1 MCAEHRARETN
12 RRRAPRDATARRA
25 MGRSVR
31 RARALVTACACAM
44 VMRTMRRTSVTTDGA
59 NEGVKATA
67 ATARDVCV
75 YSPATA
81 ARARDALPRLAST
94 WEGSVSIAVMGGAS
108 ESAVELASIAGGL
121 EGDAT
126 RVVVTVVE
134 RLEEYGTDENNPR
147 FPVNYLR
154 NLAREKC
161 VSELGATWVLVHDI
175 DFECFVPDA
184 TKFLADVSA
193 VLQPGKRHAL
203 VVPAF
208 EVHSEWSRRMNS
220 KRDGILS
227 RRRRVFEP
235 VNDGEAAIAHFG
247 APRTDD
253 AFPTSFPTSFYA
265 QLVER
270 DMDRPFTRNGIKP
283 LNITFPYST
292 KERLHNL
299 VRERRL
305 ADGFQTQY
313 FDGHRPSNYSRW
325 FENSTEDHYRIA
337 AHRHPWYYEPY
348 VVMRADMAIPF
359 DESFVTYGFNKVEYA
374 HELAAAGFAFFVTK
388 HAHTVHT
395 NVHSTRAMANLRG
408 KDLLRCLNHPAGSK
422 DYRIARIGHSCIPA
436 FLRRMECA
444 YGFNLGHLQFGG
456 DPRASPPED
465 LLFRLASDDNIVCFG
480 GCVTDQEES
489 PRTPASV
496 TIRGGRFVN
505 VTERSSTRRR
515 KRGHCERFD
524 GNILDLRT

>member
-1 MCAEHRARETN
+1 M
-12 RRRAPRDATARRA
+12 RRRPRRSTPPGAT
-25 MGRSVR
+25 V
-31 RARALVTACACAM
+31 ARACAFAFVLVAIVA
-44 VMRTMRRTSVTTDGA
+44 RWRRRG
-59 NEGVKATA
+59 GGG
-67 ATARDVCV
+67 ATARDVCL
-75 YSPATA
+75 YSPATR
-81 ARARDALPRLAST
+81 ARAREALPRLAST
-94 WEGSVSIAVMGGAS
+94 WEGSISIAVMDDASGA
-108 ESAVELASIAGGL
+108 SAVEMASIAGGV

-126 RVVVTVVE
+126 RVVITVVE
-134 RLEEYGTDENNPR
+134 RLPEYGTDEKKPR

-161 VSELGATWVLVHDI
+161 VSELRATWVFVHDI

-184 TKFLADVSA
+184 AKFLADVES
-193 VLQPGKRHAL
+193 VLRPGERHAL

-208 EVHSEWSRRMNS
+208 EVHSEWSRRMNA
-220 KRDGILS
+220 KRDKIIS
-227 RRRRVFEP
+227 RRRRASAP
-235 VNDGEAAIAHFG
+235 VQDDEAAIAPLG
-247 APRTDD
+247 ATRHT
-253 AFPTSFPTSFYA
+253 FPTSFSTSFYET
-265 QLVER
+265 LVER
-270 DMDRPFTRNGIKP
+270 DRDRALTRHSMKP
-283 LNITFPYST
+283 LNITFPFST
-292 KERLHNL
+292 KERLYNL
-299 VRERRL
+299 VHERRL
-305 ADGFQTQY
+305 ADGFQTRY

-325 FENSTEDHYRIA
+325 FSNATEDHYRIA

-374 HELAAAGFAFFVTK
+374 HELSAAGYAFFVTK

-408 KDLLRCLNHPAGSK
+408 EDLSRCFNHPAGSK

-444 YGFNLGHLQFGG
+444 YGFNLRHLEFGG
-456 DPRASPPED
+456 DPRAPPPED
-465 LLFRLASDDNIVCFG
+465 LLFRIASDENIVCFG

-496 TIRGGRFVN
+496 TIRGGRFVR

-524 GNILDLRT
+524 GNILEP